1 MSANVA
7 SHFVVPT
14 VATRA
19 SRKWEEIGRS
29 ESTRWMR
36 QAAPRGS
43 NWEIL
48 ELDQLACGRR
58 QGDGSQVLTFMPLRA
73 APQAY

>member
-1 MSANVA
+1 MSAKVA
-7 SHFVVPT
+7 NHFVVTT

-29 ESTRWMR
+29 ESTRWIR

-48 ELDQLACGRR
+48 ELD
-58 QGDGSQVLTFMPLRA
+58 
-73 APQAY
+73 